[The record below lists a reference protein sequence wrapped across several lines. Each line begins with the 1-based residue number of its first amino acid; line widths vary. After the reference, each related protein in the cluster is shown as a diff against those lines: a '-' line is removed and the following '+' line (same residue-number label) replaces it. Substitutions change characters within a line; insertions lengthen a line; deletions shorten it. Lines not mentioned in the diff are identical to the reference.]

1 MVTPDKQ
8 NQPLILYSYW
18 RSSASYRVRMA
29 LGLKGL
35 AHEIRPVH
43 LVRGG
48 GEQHAADYR
57 AINPQALV
65 PTLVHCDLVLS
76 QSLAIIE
83 YLDETFP
90 ESPLLPGN
98 PAERARARMI
108 AQTIACD
115 IHPLNNLRVL
125 AWLVESGGFDDDRRL
140 AWYRHWTETGLLAV
154 ERLLQAHHGPYC
166 CGEEPGLAD
175 CCLLP
180 QIYNARRFNCN
191 LEGLDRTLSICDQL
205 DKRPELEAAA
215 PENQPDAG

>member
-1 MVTPDKQ
+1 MSTHQTPD
-8 NQPLILYSYW
+8 QPLILYSYW

-48 GEQHAADYR
+48 GEQQAPNYR

-65 PTLVHCDLVLS
+65 PTLVHGDLVLS

-83 YLDETFP
+83 YLDETCP
-90 ESPLLPGN
+90 GSPLLPSD
-98 PAERARARMI
+98 PAQRARARMI
-108 AQTIACD
+108 AQSIACD

-125 AWLVESGGFDDDRRL
+125 AWLVEAGGFDDDQRL
-140 AWYRHWTETGLLAV
+140 LWYRHWTETGLAAV
-154 ERLLQAHHGPYC
+154 ERMLQAHDGPYC

-180 QIYNARRFNCN
+180 QVYNARRFNCS
-191 LEGLDRTLSICDQL
+191 LEGLDRILSICDRL
-205 DKRPELEAAA
+205 TGRPELEAAA

>member
-1 MVTPDKQ
+1 MGTPDKQ
-8 NQPLILYSYW
+8 NPPLILYSYW

-29 LGLKGL
+29 LALKGL

-43 LVRGG
+43 LVRNG

-65 PTLVHCDLVLS
+65 PTLVHGDLVLS

-90 ESPLLPGN
+90 DSPLLPRC
-98 PAERARARMI
+98 PVQRARARMM
-108 AQTIACD
+108 AQAIACD

-125 AWLVESGGFDDDRRL
+125 AWLVEVAGFNDDQRL
-140 AWYRHWTETGLLAV
+140 AWYRHWTETGLAAV
-154 ERLLQAHHGPYC
+154 ERMLQASDTPYC
-166 CGEEPGLAD
+166 GGAEPGLAD

-180 QIYNARRFNCN
+180 QIYNARRFDCN
-191 LEGLDRTLSICDQL
+191 LDGLDRIGAICD
-205 DKRPELEAAA
+205 ELEKRQDLRAAA